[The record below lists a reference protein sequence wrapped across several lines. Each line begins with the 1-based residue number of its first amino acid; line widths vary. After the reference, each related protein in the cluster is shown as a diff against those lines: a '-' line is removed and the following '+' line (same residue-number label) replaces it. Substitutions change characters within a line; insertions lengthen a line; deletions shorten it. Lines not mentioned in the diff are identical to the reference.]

1 MSADRLKEY
10 LDQMRSAA
18 LQAREF
24 VADMDRDAFL
34 ADVRTQMAVAMTL
47 VLIGE
52 NASRIMAA
60 YPAFPVDHPE
70 IPWSKMRGMRN
81 FVVHDY
87 YELELP
93 IIWDTLR
100 TALPLLI
107 SQIDSLRNGAR
118 KANSRCPASSTCT
131 P

>member
-1 MSADRLKEY
+1 MSVDRLKAY

-18 LQAREF
+18 LQACEF
-24 VADMDRDAFL
+24 VVDMDREAFL
-34 ADVRTQMAVAMTL
+34 ADVRTQMAVAMML

-70 IPWSKMRGMRN
+70 IPWSKMRGMHN

-87 YELELP
+87 SELELP
-93 IIWDTLR
+93 IVWDTVK
-100 TALPLLI
+100 TALPVLI
-107 SQIDSLRNGAR
+107 SQIDSLRHWRAQGE
-118 KANSRCPASSTCT
+118 
-131 P
+131 